1 MAVSRKLLCAAYAMI
16 AIAALIAT
24 WSQNVANFNS
34 ITDFLPAGRSFL
46 SETKVTPASRSIT
59 VDILFFFLAAAIFMV
74 IEARG
79 LSGRTSL
86 AESSSRSSVT
96 FPLFLIARELRLA
109 DSHATHLRAADTIP
123 LALLAAFVVG
133 LAIWVDVL

>member
-1 MAVSRKLLCAAYAMI
+1 MAVSRICFGRLRDDRDRRADRDVEPECREFQQHHGFPPSGQILS
-16 AIAALIAT
+16 LRDEGDT
-24 WSQNVANFNS
+24 RVA
-34 ITDFLPAGRSFL
+34 
-46 SETKVTPASRSIT
+46 
-59 VDILFFFLAAAIFMV
+59 VDNLFFFLAAAIFMV

-79 LSGRTSL
+79 LSGRTSW

-109 DSHATHLRAADTIP
+109 DSHTTHLRAADTIP